1 MATIV
6 VSGTVAAKE
15 GTDPVKL
22 ITFDNGNQIASFS
35 VLDRQYVYRKPG
47 EEAEKQFYTVEVV
60 GKAASIVVDRLERGH
75 KVTASGQLVPREYN
89 GKTYLTVK
97 NAQVTFLE
105 HDPEKAAAAGRG
117 QPSDEEVPF

>member
-6 VSGTVAAKE
+6 VSGSVAAKE

-22 ITFDNGNQIASFS
+22 TTFDNGTQIATFS
-35 VLDRQYVYRKPG
+35 VLDRQYVYRKQG
-47 EEAEKQFYTVEVV
+47 EEGLKQFYTVEVV
-60 GKAASIVVDRLERGH
+60 GKQSEFVTDRLERGH
-75 KVTASGQLVPREYN
+75 KVTAAGQLVQREYN

-105 HDPEKAAAAGRG
+105 YDPEKAAAGRNR
-117 QPSDEEVPF
+117 PSDEEVPF